1 MVVALT
7 NSLLFGSSSSLIAHG
22 ISIFAPLEFSAASE
36 YMDICDL
43 GIPKHLLTTLKMM
56 NLAEE
61 NLKWSLR
68 ENDARVLLKL
78 VWNKR
83 GRRSGLGSTAVK
95 TQHLAGIWIPVAQE
109 KINYLLL
116 LIKLIKMEAKKCRK
130 E

>member
-1 MVVALT
+1 M
-7 NSLLFGSSSSLIAHG
+7 
-22 ISIFAPLEFSAASE
+22 EFSTASE

-68 ENDARVLLKL
+68 ENDKGVLLKL

-83 GRRSGLGSTAVK
+83 GGGQRVGLGLGSTAVK
-95 TQHLAGIWIPVAQE
+95 TQHPEGIGTPVARE

-116 LIKLIKMEAKKCRK
+116 LIKLIRWKPKSAEKS
-130 E
+130 

>member
-1 MVVALT
+1 M
-7 NSLLFGSSSSLIAHG
+7 
-22 ISIFAPLEFSAASE
+22 EFSAASE

-68 ENDARVLLKL
+68 ENDKGVLLKL
-78 VWNKR
+78 VWNKEGGQR
-83 GRRSGLGSTAVK
+83 IGLGLGSTAVK
-95 TQHLAGIWIPVAQE
+95 TQHPAGIWTPAARE